1 MSYKVKINASGC
13 ISCGICM
20 DLCPT
25 GVFDM
30 TRPKKLGVEGNIS
43 KLIRKR
49 EFLSETNSKTWMME
63 IAYVSNPE
71 KCIGCMICVRQCP
84 VPVITVEEIK

>member
-1 MSYKVKINASGC
+1 MPYKVKIDASGC

-25 GVFDM
+25 RVFDM
-30 TRPKKLGVEGNIS
+30 TRPQKIGVEGNTA
-43 KLIRKR
+43 KLMKKA
-49 EFLSETNSKTWMME
+49 EFFSEAKPKTWMME

-84 VPVITVEEIK
+84 VPVITVEGTK